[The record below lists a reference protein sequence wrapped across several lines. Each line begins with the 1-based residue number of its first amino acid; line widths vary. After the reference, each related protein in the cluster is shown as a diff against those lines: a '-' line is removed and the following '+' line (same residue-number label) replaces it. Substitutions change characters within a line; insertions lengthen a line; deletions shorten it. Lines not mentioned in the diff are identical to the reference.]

1 MIWEI
6 DEQERVIE
14 GIDASGRPDPAYA
27 AALGLV
33 NAPYGRRALALV
45 CDLAVWTV
53 IQLPLWLGS
62 LPLLLKLVTG
72 AVSPYG
78 FVNHPDFVL
87 GIVTASITVALTLA
101 FVIVQLVLH
110 GRRGVTIGKAVAG
123 IRSVNVRTLER
134 PGVGAV
140 LLRFLIVVAAGIVPS
155 GSAVFLLSPTFD
167 PQGRGRGWHDKAT
180 NVWLVDVRN
189 GLNPYDEKRMRI
201 ARKTLKAE
209 PVEERAELPS
219 LATPLDPARQPEYRP
234 GSRISAGVL
243 GLARPPETPNP
254 QAATPAQVPVP
265 QPRLPQP
272 QLPDLRPQAVP
283 ELMPEAPAPAQ
294 ESAEAPAS
302 APGEA
307 SPPPTLVLRLDT
319 GESIP
324 VSGPILL
331 GRNPDAVGHPGA
343 RPIRVADGSR
353 TLSKTHMLVR
363 PVAGGLEVV
372 DCASTNGSGLIRA
385 GIEQG
390 LTAGVPVRAADGDRI
405 RLGDRTAD
413 VVRA

>member
-53 IQLPLWLGS
+53 IQLPLWLGT
-62 LPLLLKLVTG
+62 LPLLLKLATG
-72 AVSPYG
+72 AISPYG

-101 FVIVQLVLH
+101 FVVVQLVLH

-140 LLRFLIVVAAGIVPS
+140 LLRFLIVIAAGVVPF

-243 GLARPPETPNP
+243 GLARPTETPIP
-254 QAATPAQVPVP
+254 QAAPAPAPVPVP
-265 QPRLPQP
+265 QPKLPQP
-272 QLPDLRPQAVP
+272 KLPQPLP
-283 ELMPEAPAPAQ
+283 EVAR
-294 ESAEAPAS
+294 
-302 APGEA
+302 GEA
-307 SPPPTLVLRLDT
+307 SPSTTLVLRLDT

-385 GIEQG
+385 GVEQG

>member
-53 IQLPLWLGS
+53 IQLPLWLGT
-62 LPLLLKLVTG
+62 LPLLLKLATG
-72 AVSPYG
+72 AISPYG

-101 FVIVQLVLH
+101 FVVVQLVLH

-134 PGVGAV
+134 PGVCAV
-140 LLRFLIVVAAGIVPS
+140 LLRFLIVIAAGVVPF

-243 GLARPPETPNP
+243 GLARPTETPIP
-254 QAATPAQVPVP
+254 QAAPAPAPVPVP
-265 QPRLPQP
+265 QPKLPQP
-272 QLPDLRPQAVP
+272 KLPQPLP
-283 ELMPEAPAPAQ
+283 EVAR
-294 ESAEAPAS
+294 
-302 APGEA
+302 GEA
-307 SPPPTLVLRLDT
+307 SPSTTLVLRLDT

-385 GIEQG
+385 GVEQG

>member
-53 IQLPLWLGS
+53 IQLPLWLGT
-62 LPLLLKLVTG
+62 LPLFLKLATG
-72 AVSPYG
+72 AISPYG

-101 FVIVQLVLH
+101 FVVVQLVLH

-140 LLRFLIVVAAGIVPS
+140 LLRFLIVIAAGVVPF

-167 PQGRGRGWHDKAT
+167 PQDRGRGWHDKAT

-243 GLARPPETPNP
+243 GLARPTETPIP
-254 QAATPAQVPVP
+254 QAAPAPAPVPVP
-265 QPRLPQP
+265 QPKLPQP
-272 QLPDLRPQAVP
+272 KLPQPLP
-283 ELMPEAPAPAQ
+283 EVAR
-294 ESAEAPAS
+294 
-302 APGEA
+302 GEA
-307 SPPPTLVLRLDT
+307 SPSTTLVLRLDT

>member
-53 IQLPLWLGS
+53 IQLPLWLGA
-62 LPLLLKLVTG
+62 LPLLFKLATG

-101 FVIVQLVLH
+101 FLIVQLVLH
-110 GRRGVTIGKAVAG
+110 GRRGLTIGKAVTG

-140 LLRFLIVVAAGIVPS
+140 LLRFLIVFAAGVVPF

-180 NVWLVDVRN
+180 NVWLVDARN

-201 ARKTLKAE
+201 ARKMVKAE

-243 GLARPPETPNP
+243 GLARPPETPKA
-254 QAATPAQVPVP
+254 QVTPAPPQVPVP
-265 QPRLPQP
+265 QPKLPQP
-272 QLPDLRPQAVP
+272 QLPEVAPQ
-283 ELMPEAPAPAQ
+283 
-294 ESAEAPAS
+294 
-302 APGEA
+302 EA
-307 SPPPTLVLRLDT
+307 SPSTTLVLRLDT

-331 GRNPDAVGHPGA
+331 GRNPDAADHPGA
-343 RPIRVADGSR
+343 RAIRVADGSR

-385 GIEQG
+385 GVEQG

>member
-6 DEQERVIE
+6 HEQERVIE

-27 AALGLV
+27 AALGLLS
-33 NAPYGRRALALV
+33 APFGRRALALV
-45 CDLAVWTV
+45 CDVAIWVV
-53 IQLPLWLGS
+53 IQLPLWLGA
-62 LPLLLKLVTG
+62 LPLILKLVTG

-87 GIVTASITVALTLA
+87 GIVTAGITVVLTLVFA
-101 FVIVQLVLH
+101 VVQLVLH
-110 GRRGVTIGKAVAG
+110 GRKGMTLGKAIAG

-140 LLRFLIVVAAGIVPS
+140 LLRFLIVVAAGVVPF

-167 PQGRGRGWHDKAT
+167 PQARGRGWHDKAT
-180 NVWLVDVRN
+180 NVWLVDVRG
-189 GLNPYDEKRMRI
+189 GLDPYDEKRMRI
-201 ARKTLKAE
+201 ARKTVNAE

-243 GLARPPETPNP
+243 GLARPPEPSDR
-254 QAATPAQVPVP
+254 PAPAPAPAPVP

-272 QLPDLRPQAVP
+272 QLPQLQPEGVP
-283 ELMPEAPAPAQ
+283 ELLPAAPPAEPAPAPAAAQ
-294 ESAEAPAS
+294 AS
-302 APGEA
+302 R
-307 SPPPTLVLRLDT
+307 STTLVLRLDT
-319 GESIP
+319 GERIP

-331 GRNPDAVGHPGA
+331 GRNPDAAQHPGA

-363 PVAGGLEVV
+363 PVTGGLEVV

-385 GIEQG
+385 GVDHG
-390 LTAGVPVRAADGDRI
+390 LAAGVPVRAGDGDKI
-405 RLGDRTAD
+405 RLGDRIAD

>member
-6 DEQERVIE
+6 HEQERVIE

-27 AALGLV
+27 AALGLLS
-33 NAPYGRRALALV
+33 APFGRRALALA
-45 CDLAVWTV
+45 CDLAIWVV
-53 IQLPLWLGS
+53 IQLPLWIGA
-62 LPLLLKLVTG
+62 LPLVVKLLTG

-78 FVNHPDFVL
+78 FVNHPDFGL
-87 GIVTASITVALTLA
+87 GVVTAGITVLLTLVFA
-101 FVIVQLVLH
+101 VVQLVLH
-110 GRRGVTIGKAVAG
+110 GRKGMTLGKAMAG
-123 IRSVNVRTLER
+123 VRSVNVRTLER

-140 LLRFLIVVAAGIVPS
+140 LLRLLIVVAAGVVPF

-189 GLNPYDEKRMRI
+189 GLDPYDEKRMRI
-201 ARKTLKAE
+201 ARKTVNAE

-243 GLARPPETPNP
+243 GLARPPETSDRPTAP
-254 QAATPAQVPVP
+254 TPAPAPAQAPVP

-272 QLPDLRPQAVP
+272 QLPQLQPDGVP
-283 ELMPEAPAPAQ
+283 ELMPAASR
-294 ESAEAPAS
+294 SA
-302 APGEA
+302 
-307 SPPPTLVLRLDT
+307 TLVLRLDT
-319 GESIP
+319 GERIP
-324 VSGPILL
+324 VPGPILL
-331 GRNPDAVGHPGA
+331 GRNPDAAEHPGA

-363 PVAGGLEVV
+363 PVTGGLEVV

-385 GIEQG
+385 GVDEG

-413 VVRA
+413 IVRA